1 MAAIGELFKYLGKN
15 QKFNT
20 YCNEL
25 QNNKKNEEIIN
36 LVFQDEELLKE
47 IKNIIDDES
56 VIKNKMEIIIGQKR
70 KALESK
76 KQKEETK
83 TIQIEQ
89 TKQNKE
95 QSIKSKN
102 NK

>member
-47 IKNIIDDES
+47 INGCNQKL
-56 VIKNKMEIIIGQKR
+56 KR
-70 KALESK
+70 KL
-76 KQKEETK
+76 
-83 TIQIEQ
+83 
-89 TKQNKE
+89 
-95 QSIKSKN
+95 
-102 NK
+102 